1 MSGARDPERLARLLA
16 LYERAVELED
26 SEREAFL
33 ESACGDDPTLRLELE
48 VLLADDGSG
57 SSRFLEPPGMP
68 SHGSKPGTGSG
79 ALDPKRKGTDA
90 GAVPFQ
96 LGPFDLVS
104 ELGRGSSGVVYLASE
119 RSLGRQ
125 VALKV
130 LSTNVTTTRD
140 QVERFHREAQAVA
153 KLDHPGI
160 VRIHSDGVEGAN
172 HWFAMEYVEGRD
184 LAREVEL
191 QRLVSVLPGEQPIL
205 PRPGERDHAARVAE
219 LVARVAR
226 ALHAAHRAGIVHRDV
241 KPSNILLGADGSV
254 RVADFGLARDAAFGS
269 VSATGDVAGTPHYM
283 SPEQARVERA
293 SVDHRTDVYSL
304 GVVLYELC
312 TLRRP
317 FEGKTV
323 LAIFDKI
330 RSGEPASVRDL
341 NPDVP
346 RDLETICAKAMA
358 KLAADRYE
366 SAEALAED
374 LERFLAHEAIHAR
387 AQTPVDR
394 LVRWG
399 RRHAGKIG
407 TAALVLAALA
417 TVAISAQRI
426 ALAGRLGEV
435 RVEVRDA
442 LGRSLEGEV
451 SIRSID
457 RVTGIPGR
465 PLPLGPLPLPGATV
479 EPGYYRIVASIDG
492 VGERTYTRWVPGGDT
507 TVVEGLV
514 RNLERAPGAAP
525 DPSAPSPMVLVEAG
539 TVGPEDRS
547 PSIPVHNMAV
557 DVQAFELDVHEV
569 TNAQY
574 RAFLRATGRRAP
586 PHWKELGVEHDA
598 LPVVN
603 ITCSDAVAYA
613 EWAGKRLPTYVE
625 WLLAARGSEG
635 RRYPWGDDEPLRG
648 VVGRAPMP
656 LTTEQRR
663 AGYFEHVRPPGSD
676 PSAATPSGIQ
686 DLFGNVAEWTES
698 PVAMPVEREGQ
709 RVYEP
714 LGPHTRLV
722 AGSYWAAGDALVPPD
737 LLHPMIHLDGPVAA
751 GFTTGFR
758 CARDLP

>member
-68 SHGSKPGTGSG
+68 SHGSTPGTGHG
-79 ALDPKRKGTDA
+79 VLDPAPKEVGADDA
-90 GAVPFQ
+90 PFR

-104 ELGRGSSGVVYLASE
+104 ELGRGSSGVVYLATE
-119 RSLGRQ
+119 RSLGRR

-130 LSTNVTTTRD
+130 LSTNVTTTRE

-184 LAREVEL
+184 LAREIEL
-191 QRLVSVLPGEQPIL
+191 QRLVSVLPSEQPIL
-205 PRPGERDHAARVAE
+205 PRPGEPDHAARVAE
-219 LVARVAR
+219 IVARVAR

-241 KPSNILLGADGSV
+241 KPSNILLGADGSMH
-254 RVADFGLARDAAFGS
+254 VADFGLARDAAFGS

-358 KLAADRYE
+358 KFAADRYE

-387 AQTPVDR
+387 AQTTWDR
-394 LVRWG
+394 VRRWG
-399 RRHAGKIG
+399 RRHRARMA
-407 TAALVLAALA
+407 TAVVVLLALVAATIL
-417 TVAISAQRI
+417 TERS
-426 ALAGRLGEV
+426 ALAGRLADLSIEV
-435 RVEVRDA
+435 FDEGGASLDGMVHLRPIDLITGVAGDRRT
-442 LGRSLEGEV
+442 LGS
-451 SIRSID
+451 
-457 RVTGIPGR
+457 
-465 PLPLGPLPLPGATV
+465 LPLDSVAI
-479 EPGYYRIVASIDG
+479 EPGYYRIEAEVDG
-492 VGERTYTRWVPGGDT
+492 WGLRAYSRWTTAGEATEIAGLVHDGQLDT
-507 TVVEGLV
+507 TDMI
-514 RNLERAPGAAP
+514 R
-525 DPSAPSPMVLVEAG
+525 
-539 TVGPEDRS
+539 VGPGVLDLDEATASVAVHGLRVEIGPFLIDR
-547 PSIPVHNMAV
+547 
-557 DVQAFELDVHEV
+557 HEV
-569 TNAQY
+569 TNAEY
-574 RAFLRATGRRAP
+574 RRFLEGTGHP
-586 PHWKELGVEHDA
+586 SPSHWPRLTDQDDDR
-598 LPVVN
+598 PVVN
-603 ITCSDAVAYA
+603 IEWSDAVAYA
-613 EWAGKRLPTYVE
+613 EWVGKRLPSYAE
-625 WLLAARGSEG
+625 WAFAARGPEG
-635 RRYPWGDDEPLRG
+635 RLFPWGDDGEPLHG
-648 VVGRAPMP
+648 VVGLSYSEAGDFASYEEYTALCAPVGFHP
-656 LTTEQRR
+656 
-663 AGYFEHVRPPGSD
+663 D
-676 PSAATPSGIQ
+676 AATPEGVN
-686 DLFGNVAEWTES
+686 DLFGNAAEWTES
-698 PVAMPVEREGQ
+698 PVSIPMNSGRNGSFQPYDPQNRFVAGHSWRAATPRGEGDLS
-709 RVYEP
+709 RPNFEVVGP
-714 LGPHTRLV
+714 LG
-722 AGSYWAAGDALVPPD
+722 AS
-737 LLHPMIHLDGPVAA
+737 
-751 GFTTGFR
+751 FTIGFR
-758 CARDLP
+758 CVRDVD